1 MTSRVADHV
10 IRREAADNDLE
21 GGWSYDLE
29 GGWSYD
35 LEGGWSSNLEER

>member
-29 GGWSYD
+29 GGWSSD
-35 LEGGWSSNLEER
+35 LEER